1 MLWSSVVGQ
10 LVYLFRSALPGL
22 VVGTSSTAIPFL
34 GSAAAAM
41 VASLDPA
48 TAATA
53 LAPTVFLFLAVA
65 GLLNGAIMYLC
76 GIFNLGRFLHF
87 FPLPVTKGFFA
98 AIGVRFAPFLA
109 RPFVHAFAL
118 IAPLPSDLPHFICI
132 SHISHLPF
140 LPCLAVAA

>member
-76 GIFNLGRFLHF
+76 GVFNLGRFLHF

-98 AIGVRFAPFLA
+98 AIGVRFVPFLA
-109 RPFVHAFAL
+109 RPSVRRRVCSHTHRTF
-118 IAPLPSDLPHFICI
+118 APLP
-132 SHISHLPF
+132 
-140 LPCLAVAA
+140 